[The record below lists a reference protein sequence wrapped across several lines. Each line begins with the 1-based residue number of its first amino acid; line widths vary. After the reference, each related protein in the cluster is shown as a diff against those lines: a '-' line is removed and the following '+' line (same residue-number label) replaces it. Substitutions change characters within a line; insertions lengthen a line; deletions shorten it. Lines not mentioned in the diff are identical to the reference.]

1 MAGRSANGRSTLY
14 EDKGGRWHGQVS
26 MGRDITGA
34 AVRRHVSG
42 KNKSLVT
49 KKVKLLEAERDSGK
63 PAARSN
69 RITLGEW
76 MNDWIADKQAERYVA
91 LSTLRGYRTDQP
103 HLNRRIGD
111 VRLSD
116 LTPAHIEHLWRTMA
130 AADLLAT
137 VHHCRR
143 TLSAALNDAV
153 KAGLLARNPVPLSRT
168 PRYSPDESEPY
179 TVDEMRRILD
189 AAGRFPNGVLY
200 VVLAATGARR
210 SEVCGLQ
217 WKHFAAGPPGSLA
230 ISQQLQRT
238 FWRHG
243 CADPSQCRKRGVDCP
258 ERAGCGGLKVVS
270 LKTPK
275 SRRSLSLPA
284 SLTEE
289 LSAHRATQQLVRAAA
304 SVWDDRGWVFCNPAS
319 GSPLDPDAV
328 SRQFAGL
335 CRAAG
340 VPIRKLHTL
349 RHSFATVQLTV
360 GGQPLHVVSRQL
372 GHSSARVTPGTY
384 GHVLVA
390 QDELAA
396 AETERLLFGDG

>member
-1 MAGRSANGRSTLY
+1 MAGRASNGRSTIY
-14 EDKGGRWHGQVS
+14 QDKFDRWHGQVS
-26 MGRDITGA
+26 MGKDMAGT

-42 KNKSLVT
+42 KTKSLVT
-49 KKVKLLEAERDSGK
+49 TKVRALEADRDSGK
-63 PAARSN
+63 PALRSI
-69 RITLGEW
+69 RTTVGEW
-76 MNDWIADKQAERYVA
+76 LEEWIGDKQAERYVA
-91 LSTLRGYRTDQP
+91 RSTIRGYQTDQP
-103 HLNRRIGD
+103 HLTRIGD
-111 VRLSD
+111 VRLSE

-130 AADLLAT
+130 EAGLLAT

-143 TLSAALNDAV
+143 TLSAALNDSV
-153 KAGLLARNPVPLSRT
+153 KAGLLARNPVPLART
-168 PRYSPDESEPY
+168 PRYSPEEPEPY

-210 SEVCGLQ
+210 SEICGLQ
-217 WKHFAAGPPGSLA
+217 WKHFTAGPPGSLN
-230 ISQQLQRT
+230 IQQQIQRM

-243 CADPSQCRKRGVDCP
+243 CADPSQCRRRGANCP
-258 ERAGCGGLKVVS
+258 ERAGAGGLAIVP

-284 SLTEE
+284 SVTEQ
-289 LSAHRATQQLVRAAA
+289 LLLHGATQQLARAAA
-304 SVWDDRGWVFCNPAS
+304 SVWDDRDWIFCNPES
-319 GSPLDPDAV
+319 GAPLDPDAIT
-328 SRQFAGL
+328 RQFADL

-340 VPIRKLHTL
+340 VPVRKLHTL
-349 RHSFATVQLTV
+349 RHSFATVQLTA

-372 GHSSARVTPGTY
+372 GHSSARVTSGTY

-390 QDELAA
+390 QDALAA